1 MSPLND
7 SPKTTATLKI
17 AGILVVFSLFAFL
30 AHGAFGRV
38 PVEIDGR
45 IALVGVGD
53 SVAEIV
59 AEQPCS
65 AQPGNLL
72 AASDRHVVVPGGG
85 KPLVVRVNGRAAD
98 PAERIRPGD
107 RVATLAGTDV
117 VEPTNEETRVIAV
130 PTEVVGSGAMLT
142 LAAPGSAGVQ
152 RVVVGA
158 VSGDVIAS
166 ETVLPATPMV
176 LRRVG
181 ANGKKVVALT
191 FDDGPWPEHTAE
203 ILDILKE
210 EEVPATFFMLGLR
223 VKKEPEVARRIVAEG
238 HDVGNH
244 TYRHVDLTDV
254 KPEIQRREI
263 RGTNNVIRA
272 TTGVQPEWFRPP
284 MGQVDSS
291 AYREIKAAGLRPAL
305 WTVDPQDW
313 RKNASAGAIARE
325 VVSATKPG
333 SVILLHD
340 GGGNRSQTTKALPWI
355 IHELHKRG
363 YEFVLLG
370 DLPSAPK
377 SRW

>member
-1 MSPLND
+1 
-7 SPKTTATLKI
+7 
-17 AGILVVFSLFAFL
+17 
-30 AHGAFGRV
+30 
-38 PVEIDGR
+38 
-45 IALVGVGD
+45 
-53 SVAEIV
+53 
-59 AEQPCS
+59 
-65 AQPGNLL
+65 
-72 AASDRHVVVPGGG
+72 
-85 KPLVVRVNGRAAD
+85 
-98 PAERIRPGD
+98 
-107 RVATLAGTDV
+107 
-117 VEPTNEETRVIAV
+117 
-130 PTEVVGSGAMLT
+130 
-142 LAAPGSAGVQ
+142 
-152 RVVVGA
+152 
-158 VSGDVIAS
+158 
-166 ETVLPATPMV
+166 MV